1 MPRSITYASYTGTPS
16 SAQKRTEEAHRP
28 ATKQPPEGHDTAL
41 PTVPSRPR
49 RTTHRSAINSAT
61 GSETG
66 EIEYSI
72 SIEERWER
80 LRSRLLP
87 SFYGADNPSNADKRG
102 G

>member
-16 SAQKRTEEAHRP
+16 SAQKRAEEAHRP

-61 GSETG
+61 GSKG
-66 EIEYSI
+66 KRKYAG
-72 SIEERWER
+72 WDD
-80 LRSRLLP
+80 
-87 SFYGADNPSNADKRG
+87 SFMATLMAG
-102 G
+102 

>member
-1 MPRSITYASYTGTPS
+1 VLEWAYQLVKNYFAEL
-16 SAQKRTEEAHRP
+16 SA
-28 ATKQPPEGHDTAL
+28 
-41 PTVPSRPR
+41 V
-49 RTTHRSAINSAT
+49 T
-61 GSETG
+61 GSLNPIEQTQGGRRLEYVDEETC

-87 SFYGADNPSNADKRG
+87 SFYGADSPSSADKRG